1 LRIRKHSILIVY
13 PVIHLKEKT
22 PAAYLGL
29 PPAGMNAFSMLIEG
43 RETAKPKRKP
53 GPKYYRTREF
63 QAMVAIETPE
73 ERKARHLKTRTD
85 KVLRQNKD
93 QFVPNDRAARDRN
106 AAISGKSVFLGT
118 RP

>member
-1 LRIRKHSILIVY
+1 
-13 PVIHLKEKT
+13 
-22 PAAYLGL
+22 
-29 PPAGMNAFSMLIEG
+29 
-43 RETAKPKRKP
+43 
-53 GPKYYRTREF
+53 
-63 QAMVAIETPE
+63 MVAIETPE

>member
-1 LRIRKHSILIVY
+1 
-13 PVIHLKEKT
+13 
-22 PAAYLGL
+22 
-29 PPAGMNAFSMLIEG
+29 MNAFSMLTEG
-43 RETAKPKRKP
+43 RDTTKPRRKP
-53 GPKYYRTREF
+53 GPKANRSLAH
-63 QAMVAIETPE
+63 QAMTAIETPE
-73 ERKARHLKTRTD
+73 ERKARHAQERAD